1 MDRNNLGVTMDDD
14 GRNSAD
20 DGFPRT
26 PAQPKPNRLP
36 SLLITWLAPIG
47 VAAVAAVGVV
57 ALDPD
62 QGVLTGMPTFQ
73 LCSQGPLDGD
83 TIWYQG
89 VKIRLADID
98 TPEVGEPKCALE
110 AKLGKRATL
119 RLLEL
124 MNAGPFT
131 VVRSA
136 TAMKTDMGASS
147 VSSSAMAGQ

>member
-1 MDRNNLGVTMDDD
+1 MTG
-14 GRNSAD
+14 AI
-20 DGFPRT
+20 
-26 PAQPKPNRLP
+26 PNRLP

-57 ALDPD
+57 VLDPD

>member
-1 MDRNNLGVTMDDD
+1 
-14 GRNSAD
+14 
-20 DGFPRT
+20 
-26 PAQPKPNRLP
+26 
-36 SLLITWLAPIG
+36 
-47 VAAVAAVGVV
+47 
-57 ALDPD
+57 
-62 QGVLTGMPTFQ
+62 MPTFQ

-119 RLLEL
+119 PLLEL

-131 VVRSA
+131 VVRVGNRDEDRYGRKLRVIERDGRPITEVLIA
-136 TAMKTDMGASS
+136 DDAAHFHNVFGTFA
-147 VSSSAMAGQ
+147 